1 MIGANNEQ
9 SGFSPAWFLVVFPVH
24 RLAPSLSRFLLSSD
38 DEIPERPLFR
48 RVAEADGET
57 ARETCITL
65 HLINIH
71 RHGNNIQYDVVESE
85 RDLSIQCRD
94 NMRGDGL

>member
-1 MIGANNEQ
+1 MRGCMNDYRARANMAIVRMNRRRLCRMR
-9 SGFSPAWFLVVFPVH
+9 A
-24 RLAPSLSRFLLSSD
+24 RLAPSLSRFLLSRD
-38 DEIPERPLFR
+38 DETPERPLFR

-71 RHGNNIQYDVVESE
+71 SHRNSEKQYT
-85 RDLSIQCRD
+85 I
-94 NMRGDGL
+94 